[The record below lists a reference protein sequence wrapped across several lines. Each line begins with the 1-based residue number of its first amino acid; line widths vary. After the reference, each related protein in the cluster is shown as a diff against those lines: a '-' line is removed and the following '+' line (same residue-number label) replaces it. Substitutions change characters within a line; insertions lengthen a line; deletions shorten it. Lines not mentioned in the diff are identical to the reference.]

1 MKLNNYMD
9 EELSSLKE
17 NIEQLSF
24 FHQVEVLR
32 ILNEHNSAMLN
43 ENKNGVFINLTN
55 VDKPTIQKLKTYL
68 KYVAKQ
74 ETHIT
79 TVEDEK
85 KKLTE
90 KFFNEGM
97 KEEIFTCSKV

>member
-1 MKLNNYMD
+1 MD

-17 NIEQLSF
+17 NIENLSF

-32 ILNEHNSAMLN
+32 ILNEHNSSMLN

-55 VDKPTIQKLKTYL
+55 VDTPTIQKMKDYL
-68 KYVAKQ
+68 KYVLKQ

-79 TVEDEK
+79 SIEDEK
-85 KKLTE
+85 KKLS
-90 KFFNEGM
+90 KQFFNEGN